1 MPPVLLVKESL
12 ASGEQ
17 SVREANAARFKE
29 TVQREFEA
37 FKKERLATGELECQK
52 LITAAQS
59 HLTQVCSQ
67 PPAQA
72 HGSMLPSSE
81 GVRTRRCATAL
92 TGTDRMWT

>member
-17 SVREANAARFKE
+17 SVREANAVRFKE

-59 HLTQVCSQ
+59 HLTQVCLV
-67 PPAQA
+67 PKWRLLFTAPCT
-72 HGSMLPSSE
+72 SSWLNAPFIR
-81 GVRTRRCATAL
+81 GN
-92 TGTDRMWT
+92 